1 MIIRASKYSNTQ
13 ELFRKLKILK
23 VAPLLI
29 FLLRQ
34 GNAFSQSATV
44 HDYNQLGWYQL
55 NVNIDFHKHWGW
67 HGDYNQRYE
76 KIGKDLFQRLFRT
89 GVVYKPNEALQFHAG
104 YVWVE
109 NQSYGDFPMDTQGFR
124 FNEHRIYQSAY
135 FQHKTGHLELRHR
148 VVAEQRWLERKL
160 TNGQD
165 KAEQYSFAN
174 RARYQLR
181 LQYSFR
187 KSLSVRKYPFIAA
200 YDEVL
205 VSFGK
210 SIKNKNFDQNRI
222 GFLAGY
228 KFNKSSQLEIGYIY
242 IKQQLQRKYQDK
254 DIMLHNNVFQLNLI
268 STISVGQKKS
278 GT

>member
-1 MIIRASKYSNTQ
+1 MLIRALQYSYTRNF
-13 ELFRKLKILK
+13 FRKLKFLR
-23 VAPLLI
+23 VVPLLI
-29 FLLRQ
+29 FLLGQ
-34 GNAFSQSATV
+34 NKSFSQSTTV

-55 NVNIDFHKHWGW
+55 RVNIDFHKHWGW

-76 KIGKDLFQRLFRT
+76 GVGKELFQRLLRT
-89 GVVYKPNEALQFHAG
+89 GVVYKHNESFHIHVG

-109 NQSYGDFPMDTQGFR
+109 NQSYGDFPIDTQGFR

-135 FQHKTGHLELRHR
+135 FKHKAGPLEIRHR
-148 VVAEQRWLERKL
+148 IVAEQRWLERKL

-165 KAEQYSFAN
+165 KADQYSFAN

-187 KSLSVRKYPFIAA
+187 KSMSVGKYPFIAA

-210 SIKNKNFDQNRI
+210 SVKDNNFDQNRI

-228 KFNKSSQLEIGYIY
+228 RFNRSTQLEIGYIY
-242 IKQQLQRKYQDK
+242 INQQLQRKYMGK
-254 DIMLHNNVFQLNLI
+254 DIMLHNNVLQLNLI
-268 STISVGQKKS
+268 STISVSQKKS